1 MKPEGRRPVAPADTD
16 KEEKEMEVTQIR
28 MSILD
33 SPGATKAIGSISF
46 NDELAVRGIRVM
58 ESADGRNFI
67 SFPSRQR
74 ADGQYDDIAFP
85 LTKELYHKVSDAVI
99 KEFNAQKLKAEK
111 EGPSKEQAKD
121 EFMDVAKA
129 ASENPDC
136 VFMENEPPANKE
148 AKEETKEAPKARRGR
163 GR

>member
-1 MKPEGRRPVAPADTD
+1 MDVS
-16 KEEKEMEVTQIR
+16 EVR
-28 MSILD
+28 MTILD
-33 SPGATKAIGSISF
+33 HAGATKAIGSITLNGEF
-46 NDELAVRGIRVM
+46 AVRGVRVM

-99 KEFNAQKLKAEK
+99 KEYNTLKEAAREAR
-111 EGPSKEQAKD
+111 EAAKD
-121 EFMDVAKA
+121 EFMDVAKMA
-129 ASENPDC
+129 EENPDA
-136 VFMENEPPANKE
+136 VFMEAVTSLTKVESKPETNTKVKAE
-148 AKEETKEAPKARRGR
+148 ADTVTNTETNTETPKGRKGR